1 MVPSELAMADTCTTW
16 VFATCAWSWVASVVS
31 KIAAR
36 KSGRNRFIFFKY
48 ISSNRK
54 QMPIVDS
61 VCMNINEIT
70 YFRIQNQ
77 NEAF

>member
-1 MVPSELAMADTCTTW
+1 
-16 VFATCAWSWVASVVS
+16 VARVVS
-31 KIAAR
+31 KIAER
-36 KSGRNRFIFFKY
+36 KSRRNRFIFFKY